1 MARTLSSPSDFAIFQ
16 TLQRSGV
23 RLGRAAALGDGLAVA
38 QWRRERLSGRQL
50 MGYDMPGHHTLSLY
64 LRGGESCFR
73 LGHNGLYGGA
83 GKLCVLPARHY
94 SRWSMD
100 DDVGFLHLYISPDR
114 LGREAVMRFDRE
126 PRELELRDLTYIQD
140 PRLAA
145 ACQGLF
151 AADRDGPAARLTASS
166 AAEAILH
173 HLLAQN
179 TGRTARRPLGGLAP
193 AVRRRVRDYVD
204 AHLADPLALDE
215 LAGVAALSTYHFAR
229 MFHTSFGTSP
239 HAWVQARRLA
249 RAQSLLAAGAG
260 DLAGIAQACGF
271 GNASHLGRLF
281 LRATGLTPGQ
291 YRQAL
296 RGGMAPVQAKFA
308 EGTEASRP

>member
-1 MARTLSSPSDFAIFQ
+1 MARTLPCPADFSIFQ

-23 RLGRAAALGDGLAVA
+23 RLDRAAALGDGLAIA
-38 QWRRERLSGRQL
+38 QWHRERRSGRQL

-64 LRGGESCFR
+64 LRGGDSCFR
-73 LGHNGLYGGA
+73 LGHSGLYGGA

-100 DDVGFLHLYISPDR
+100 DDVSFMHLYISSER

-145 ACQGLF
+145 ACYSLF
-151 AADRDGPAARLTASS
+151 AAEQGGPAAKLAASS

-179 TGRTARRPLGGLAP
+179 TGQSTRRPLGGLAP
-193 AVRRRVRDYVD
+193 TVRRRVRDYVD
-204 AHLADPLALDE
+204 AHLEQPLTLDE
-215 LAGVAALSTYHFAR
+215 LARVASLSTYHFAH
-229 MFHTSFGTSP
+229 MFRTSFGMPP
-239 HAWVQARRLA
+239 HAWVLARRLA
-249 RAQSLLAAGAG
+249 RAQALLAAGTV
-260 DLAGIAQACGF
+260 DLAGAAQACGF
-271 GNASHLGRLF
+271 GNASHLSRLF
-281 LRATGLTPGQ
+281 LRATGVTPGQ

-296 RGGMAPVQAKFA
+296 RGGAAPVQTQVTERA
-308 EGTEASRP
+308 GTSRP